1 MSHSDKWQNQESN
14 LDNLTSE
21 HRLWNLCCPCCP
33 GAVLLVPWGSGSLYF
48 SGKKD
53 ELWSEVS
60 YPPAFPYQK
69 PVDNS
74 LWDCGDRGSSSDSCW
89 SQGSAALILDISE
102 SSWHPSVKYLTPEIL
117 HLLPPHLLGPFP
129 LSSKTYTEIPQ
140 PLEITHLGRSVVS
153 LTEPQTHS
161 SASFPTKL
169 SPTQCPNT
177 PRMLVKPR
185 LGSTWCRLEALSPSM
200 PQPHLM
206 WGLSLPSFTD
216 GEVNQSIHVGARIWL
231 QGCQTAEST
240 FSLLG

>member
-1 MSHSDKWQNQESN
+1 MGFWKSIFFWKEGWALVGGILPSRLPLPEASGQLSLGLWRQGLIKW
-14 LDNLTSE
+14 L
-21 HRLWNLCCPCCP
+21 
-33 GAVLLVPWGSGSLYF
+33 LLVT
-48 SGKKD
+48 
-53 ELWSEVS
+53 
-60 YPPAFPYQK
+60 
-69 PVDNS
+69 
-74 LWDCGDRGSSSDSCW
+74 
-89 SQGSAALILDISE
+89 GSAALILGISE

-117 HLLPPHLLGPFP
+117 HLLPRQLLGPFP

-153 LTEPQTHS
+153 LTQPQTHS

-216 GEVNQSIHVGARIWL
+216 GEVNQSIHDGARIWL